1 VIFSWDDWNIDHVA
15 KHGVTR
21 ADAEHVIRNAE
32 PPFPRVLAD
41 DKLVVW
47 GQAEDGSYLQVIFVY
62 RDLEEIDFGS
72 LTLEE
77 LMSLSEG
84 EVSEALYVV
93 HAMPLSPK
101 MLRQYRRLRR

>member
-1 VIFSWDDWNIDHVA
+1 
-15 KHGVTR
+15 
-21 ADAEHVIRNAE
+21 
-32 PPFPRVLAD
+32 
-41 DKLVVW
+41 
-47 GQAEDGSYLQVIFVY
+47 
-62 RDLEEIDFGS
+62 LEEIDFGS